1 LIAEAAATG
10 DSADTDRAT
19 PLPGVD
25 LDVLGD
31 WLAPRLELGSS
42 CLRGEL
48 IAGGRSNLT
57 YLIRSGERR
66 WVLRRPPLGR
76 RLATAHNMAREQTV
90 LRALAPSGV
99 PVPAV
104 VVSCDE
110 DEPLGA
116 PFYMMEY
123 VPGRVIRSPDDL
135 DLTPAECHSCA
146 LALVQTLADLHTLDY
161 EELGLGSFGRPQGY
175 LERQMR
181 RWFEQLDASRVR
193 ELPLLDELGRRLTAG
208 IPQSTA
214 SAILH
219 GDYRI
224 DNVLL
229 MPEDPT
235 RIAAVLDWEMATLGD
250 PLCDLGMLLMYWGR
264 PGERFA
270 SRVHAITASDGFP
283 ERDELADLYSSLT
296 GASLEHLTFYVAFSY
311 FKLAVIVEG
320 IHARHIA
327 GLTVGDGYA
336 AMAAIPPVLAE
347 QGLEVIG

>member
-1 LIAEAAATG
+1 LIAEAAV
-10 DSADTDRAT
+10 TDDGVDRDPAA

-25 LDVLGD
+25 LDALGD
-31 WLAPRLELGSS
+31 WLRPRLELGIGPVH
-42 CLRGEL
+42 GEL

-57 YLIRSGERR
+57 YLLRSGERR

-76 RLATAHNMAREQTV
+76 RLASAHNMSREEMV
-90 LRALAPSGV
+90 LRALAPSDV
-99 PVPAV
+99 PVPSV
-104 VVSCDE
+104 VASCADDE
-110 DEPLGA
+110 LLGA
-116 PFYMMEY
+116 PFYVMDY
-123 VPGRVIRSPDDL
+123 VPGRVIRSRDDL
-135 DLTPAECHSCA
+135 DLEPVECHSCA
-146 LALVQTLADLHTLDY
+146 QALVQTLAELHTIDY
-161 EELGLGSFGRPQGY
+161 EQLGLGSFGRPHGY
-175 LERQMR
+175 LERQMQ

-193 ELPLLDELGRRLTAG
+193 ELPLLDELGRRLATA

-229 MPEDPT
+229 TLEDPT
-235 RIAAVLDWEMATLGD
+235 RIAAVLDWEMSTLGD

-270 SRVHAITASDGFP
+270 SPAHAITAADGFP
-283 ERDELADLYSSLT
+283 ERDELADLYSGLT
-296 GASLEHLTFYVAFSY
+296 GFSLAHLPFYVAFSY

-320 IHARHIA
+320 IHARHID
-327 GLTVGDGYA
+327 GLTVGEGYES
-336 AMAAIPPVLAE
+336 MAAIPPVLAE

>member
-1 LIAEAAATG
+1 LIAEAA
-10 DSADTDRAT
+10 DTREDAET
-19 PLPGVD
+19 ELGAPLPGVD
-25 LDVLGD
+25 LEALGT
-31 WLAPRLELGSS
+31 WLRPRLELGTGS
-42 CLRGEL
+42 LRGEL

-57 YLIRSGERR
+57 YLLSCGEHR

-76 RLATAHNMAREQTV
+76 RLATAHNMSREETV
-90 LRALAPSGV
+90 LRALAPSSI

-104 VVSCDE
+104 VVSGE
-110 DEPLGA
+110 DDYPLGA
-116 PFYMMEY
+116 PFYVMEY

-135 DLTPAECHSCA
+135 DLSPAECRTCA
-146 LALVQTLADLHTLDY
+146 QALVQTLAELHTLDY
-161 EELGLGSFGRPQGY
+161 EQLGLGSFGRPQGY

-193 ELPLLDELGRRLTAG
+193 ELPLLDELGRRL
-208 IPQSTA
+208 STA
-214 SAILH
+214 IPESASSAILH

-229 MPEDPT
+229 APEDPT
-235 RIAAVLDWEMATLGD
+235 RIAAVLDWEMSTLGD
-250 PLCDLGMLLMYWGR
+250 PLCDLGMLMMYWGR

-270 SRVHAITASDGFP
+270 SPVHAITAANGFP
-283 ERDELADLYSSLT
+283 ERDELADLYGART
-296 GASLEHLTFYVAFSY
+296 GASLEQLPFYVAFSY

-320 IHARHIA
+320 IHARHMD
-327 GLTVGDGYA
+327 GLTVGEGYA